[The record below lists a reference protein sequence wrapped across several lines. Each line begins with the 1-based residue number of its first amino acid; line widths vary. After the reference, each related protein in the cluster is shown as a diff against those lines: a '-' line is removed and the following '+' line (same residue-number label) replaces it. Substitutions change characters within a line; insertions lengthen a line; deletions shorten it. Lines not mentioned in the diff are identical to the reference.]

1 MQCAWA
7 GGVVW
12 DWHRASATLL
22 LLVVETQLEKMGSVR
37 PDQDGYLVELE
48 KFMVAKMTSDLL

>member
-1 MQCAWA
+1 MCVG

-12 DWHRASATLL
+12 DWCRASATLL
-22 LLVVETQLEKMGSVR
+22 LLVIETQLEKMGSVR

-48 KFMVAKMTSDLL
+48 NFMVAKMTSDLL